1 MKRKK
6 PTNKELQN
14 VISNLIMDLQ
24 FVHNKVDAIGN
35 AFGLYLD
42 YKKHQ
47 ELFDE
52 FIKEKVKDAQ
62 EKMSKENVNEPG
74 ETK

>member
-42 YKKHQ
+42 YKK
-47 ELFDE
+47 DE
-52 FIKEKVKDAQ
+52 KEFNSFVKAKR
-62 EKMSKENVNEPG
+62 EEAENDKDR
-74 ETK
+74 T